1 MTMTTTMTTEGFD
14 CGLSRRLLIDVFYGY
29 YAAQLLFFLIGTYLP
44 TFSSVIRHV
53 MGLHDKFEVDRRL
66 KSLRG
71 LRSHME

>member
-1 MTMTTTMTTEGFD
+1 MY
-14 CGLSRRLLIDVFYGY
+14 LHVY

-44 TFSSVIRHV
+44 TFSSDIRHA
-53 MGLHDKFEVDRRL
+53 MGLYDKFEVDRRL